1 MYGRALWTNCLVGW
15 VFVIVPAIG
24 TFVKEPFTSLKG
36 SFTSLKVTFRK
47 LKVVFTRR
55 YARIYIVVIS
65 TNYPTLPTLPT
76 P

>member
-36 SFTSLKVTFRK
+36 SFTSLKV
-47 LKVVFTRR
+47 VFTRR

-76 P
+76 LPTPNSK

>member
-15 VFVIVPAIG
+15 VLVIVPAIG

-55 YARIYIVVIS
+55 
-65 TNYPTLPTLPT
+65 
-76 P
+76 